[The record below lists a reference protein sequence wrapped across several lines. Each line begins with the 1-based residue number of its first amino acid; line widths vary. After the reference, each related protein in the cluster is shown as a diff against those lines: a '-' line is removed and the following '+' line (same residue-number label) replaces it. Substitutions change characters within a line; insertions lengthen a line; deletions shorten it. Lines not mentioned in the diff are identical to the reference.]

1 MKLSKYFKSWFIPTA
16 AIINTLAILYYVLPI
31 RIEFYIGVAAF
42 FLLMLKFVGG
52 YQFSPLNLIDSN
64 DCALML
70 MERVNI
76 ELIKLNWLINKFTKE
91 CFAYSFLAFGC
102 FYLIDRYLFPS
113 MSIWIAINLLNLYFC
128 FTKSSRNVVKYHLG
142 LYKEYNKYVIHII
155 EPNNQEENEDTFEE
169 VFNELKQI

>member
-1 MKLSKYFKSWFIPTA
+1 MAGDITNKLSKYFKPWFIPTA
-16 AIINTLAILYYVLPI
+16 TIINTLAILYYILPI
-31 RIEFYIGVAAF
+31 RLEFYLGVASL
-42 FLLMLKFVGG
+42 FLLILKFVGG

-91 CFAYSFLAFGC
+91 CFAYSFLAFGG
-102 FYLIDRYLFPS
+102 FYLVDTYLSPS
-113 MSIWIAINLLNLYFC
+113 ISFWIAVNVLNLYFS

-155 EPNNQEENEDTFEE
+155 
-169 VFNELKQI
+169 